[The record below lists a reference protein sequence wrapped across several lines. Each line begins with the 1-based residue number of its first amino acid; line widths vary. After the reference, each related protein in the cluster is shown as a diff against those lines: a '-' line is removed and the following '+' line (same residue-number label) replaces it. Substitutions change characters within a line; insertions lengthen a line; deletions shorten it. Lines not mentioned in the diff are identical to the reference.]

1 VRVLQKYILSDYLV
15 AFFMTLSV
23 FTFVMCV
30 GVVIRAIDIAARGV
44 SIGLIAKVFLLNI
57 PFMMTFSIPMS
68 ALTASLLLFG
78 RLSFDGE
85 LTAMRACGLSL
96 WQIISPII
104 ITAVILTT
112 LCVYINTTLAPLC
125 KSGFRTVLSE
135 IGMEDPVNLLEPGRF
150 VQDFPNM
157 MIYVAS
163 RNGNLVEDIVVY
175 ENDDNGPVRNIRA
188 AKGEIKVNKE
198 KKVMSIDLYNVRI
211 DQRDK
216 SSSTDELQKSQY
228 INAEYYPVTLD
239 FSVFNKKRKTK
250 KPSDMVLTELVENI
264 RDVKKAFPELQPHDL
279 VRQHMFMIVEVNKRL
294 AVSMSVFAFTLIGI
308 PLGMKSRRK
317 ESSVGVGIS
326 LALVFFFYL
335 FTIIA
340 NAMIGHPNL
349 RPDMIVWLPVL
360 ICEIL
365 GFILIFKNN

>member
-1 VRVLQKYILSDYLV
+1 
-15 AFFMTLSV
+15 MTLSV

-44 SIGLIAKVFLLNI
+44 SIDLIAKVFLLNI
-57 PFMMTFSIPMS
+57 PYMMTFSIPMS

-104 ITAVILTT
+104 ITAVLLTA
-112 LCVYINTTLAPLC
+112 LCVYINMSVAPRC
-125 KSGFRTVLSE
+125 KSAFRTVLSD
-135 IGMEDPVNLLEPGRF
+135 IGMEEPINLLEPGRF

-163 RNGNLVEDIVVY
+163 RKGNLVEDIVVY
-175 ENDDNGPVRNIRA
+175 EKDAQGPVRNIRA
-188 AKGEIKVNKE
+188 ARGEIKVDKE
-198 KKVMSIDLYNVRI
+198 KKIMNIDLYNVRI

-216 SSSTDELQKSQY
+216 SSSTDELPKSQY
-228 INAEYYPVTLD
+228 INAEYYPVSLD
-239 FSVFNKKRKTK
+239 FSSFNKKKKSR
-250 KPSDMVLTELVENI
+250 KPSDMVLSELVENI
-264 RDVKKAFPELQPHDL
+264 RDVKRAFPDLQPKDL
-279 VRQHMFMIVEVNKRL
+279 VRQHMFMIVEVNKRF

-340 NAMIGHPNL
+340 NSMIGHPEL

-360 ICEIL
+360 ICEIV
-365 GFILIFKNN
+365 GFVLIFKAN